1 MNAMDMPAGLGDKAA
16 NTVLGQ
22 PATVPDFDSDMYYM
36 RKLTDQIIA
45 ALDGSNPRP
54 IIRAATAEEI
64 HDRAVEWPVEPELVW
79 DDQPCPAWPDFDYTA
94 PAQ

>member
-1 MNAMDMPAGLGDKAA
+1 MTGIVPAMSDSAADVILGRPPA
-16 NTVLGQ
+16 
-22 PATVPDFDSDMYYM
+22 VPDFDSDMYYM
-36 RKLTDQIIA
+36 RNLVTQIIA

-54 IIRAATAEEI
+54 IIRAAVAEEI

-79 DDQPCPAWPDFDYTA
+79 DDQPCPVWPDFDYTA